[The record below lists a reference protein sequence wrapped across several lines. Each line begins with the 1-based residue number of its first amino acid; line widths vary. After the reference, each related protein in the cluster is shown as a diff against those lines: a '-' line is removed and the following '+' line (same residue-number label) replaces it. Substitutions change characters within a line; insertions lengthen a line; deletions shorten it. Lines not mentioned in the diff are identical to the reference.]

1 MARSNPR
8 NRTTSRSRAVPASV
22 TPRTLFLAG
31 LGAALLARRETLRLA
46 ADASEVPRRLR
57 AGADAAVLTAR
68 AEVGKLAKSART
80 TLAPIRREV
89 DRLGGRI
96 ASVRDD
102 GVAEAAKRLNPLL
115 ARAGLPAIKAQRAKP
130 RKASKPTAAPR
141 RAARK
146 TVGTARRRA

>member
-68 AEVGKLAKSART
+68 AEVGQ
-80 TLAPIRREV
+80 
-89 DRLGGRI
+89 
-96 ASVRDD
+96 
-102 GVAEAAKRLNPLL
+102 L
-115 ARAGLPAIKAQRAKP
+115 ARAGLPAIKAKRAKP